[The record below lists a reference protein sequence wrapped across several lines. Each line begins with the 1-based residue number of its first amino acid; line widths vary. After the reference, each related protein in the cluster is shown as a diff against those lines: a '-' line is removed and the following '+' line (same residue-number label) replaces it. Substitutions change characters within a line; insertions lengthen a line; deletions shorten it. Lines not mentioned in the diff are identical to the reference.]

1 MVICRNNLHYRI
13 KLDRRRFEAAHLKYA
28 LLMTQSQYPHIDE
41 SISVSTEV
49 YESIKRVTPKFYTS
63 FCMKYSG
70 KYSNMLKYMELTYYN
85 TSIVLGMG

>member
-1 MVICRNNLHYRI
+1 
-13 KLDRRRFEAAHLKYA
+13 
-28 LLMTQSQYPHIDE
+28 MTQSRYPDVDE

-70 KYSNMLKYMELTYYN
+70 KYSDLLKDMELTDCN
-85 TSIVLGMG
+85 TSIVMGVG